1 MAINY
6 SIETI
11 NKLKQLYQRLEIL
24 RPRRIRRYDAGDE
37 MTLDVTGVF
46 PAHEGRLTIKIED
59 YIGGGYAG
67 QVYRISVS
75 NIETSGKPIEGIQT
89 GGIYAMKILVP
100 VSGFARFF
108 RNFIYWL
115 AFQGPF
121 SLQVNPAA
129 LRAGALWQK
138 IIRRGAKIRF
148 GNEKTV
154 VDCLATFVDPVLGSC
169 GEISEWINGRMWR
182 FEVDDNLDARRLWST
197 GDPDK
202 NLGSPE
208 YRAKKK
214 FMADLV
220 DLLHDMGAH
229 ELARQYEWWTCKSQP
244 NALKRIKFNS
254 DPKAGHVAVDF
265 RAGLALLP
273 FLPMCPADF
282 WLIIKGI
289 VRGSLVQ
296 FDRGDLT
303 RLKEF
308 IKNNQIDFQD
318 METAINELT
327 EKEKQ
332 YRNSLPDVSHHHIK
346 LLYSKKLWSQIL
358 SGSME
363 SWKIKNNIDQKTYA
377 TLKEK
382 RFKSVQYYLLGLF
395 PLLGSKLRKL
405 IGNETIRRHYRRI
418 FTKWTYFRRAVKA
431 HILEKLIRWHRS
443 GRISSDRAEQLA
455 ENPSRYFA
463 HLPLSILP
471 AGIHR
476 FFSDRKQ
483 FLKSLDNIFRRPI
496 RLYFRAEEREQWM
509 RDMVAQGRTKG
520 MLTEEEA
527 DRINAQIK
535 EPFIQ
540 KYLKSLAVHV
550 GTLPVTQIISVL
562 VAIIYV
568 RLHPELSWQQASVH
582 AGIIL
587 GLFQVTPI
595 SPGSLVRGLYVT
607 YLVIRE
613 KNFKDYNIAFSLS
626 YFKYIGYLA
635 FPIQMAYRYPDIARF
650 MAGHWATNAVHIVPV
665 FGERGALLEHAV
677 FDLFYNYPLTIRHR
691 IQLRREKRETLKS
704 RSWHVFPVILASLLL
719 MSLLNLLYYQ
729 FTEYIPTMGDF
740 WWGIIWI
747 PGIAAAAATAWAR
760 GMSLKKRFLISILTG
775 ASLGLFY
782 PFVNKF
788 LSFYLSPAHEK
799 IISFSRLA
807 GDAALSALWQI
818 FLFSLIAALGIML
831 FETRKLRN
839 KT

>member
-1 MAINY
+1 MTTNY
-6 SIETI
+6 SVDTI
-11 NKLKQLYQRLEIL
+11 RKLKQLHQKLEIL
-24 RPRRIRRYDAGDE
+24 RPRRIRRYDTGDE
-37 MTLDVTGVF
+37 MTLEVTGVF
-46 PAHEGRLTIKIED
+46 PAHEGRITIKIED

-67 QVYRISVS
+67 QVYRISVL
-75 NIETSGKPIEGIQT
+75 NIDTPGEPLEGIHP
-89 GGIYAMKILVP
+89 GGVYAMKILVP

-129 LRAGALWQK
+129 IRAGALWQK

-148 GNEKTV
+148 GNDKTV
-154 VDCLATFVDPVLGSC
+154 VDCLATFIDPFLGSC
-169 GEISEWINGRMWR
+169 GEISEWIDGRMWR
-182 FEVDDNLDARRLWST
+182 FEVDDDLDARKKWKPGQS
-197 GDPDK
+197 DN

-208 YRAKKK
+208 YRTKKE
-214 FMADLV
+214 FMKKMV
-220 DLLHDMGAH
+220 DLLHDMGAP

-244 NALKRIKFNS
+244 NALKRIKFNN

-282 WLIIKGI
+282 WLILKGI
-289 VRGSLVQ
+289 GRGSLVQ
-296 FDRGDLT
+296 FDRGDIT
-303 RLKEF
+303 RLKDF
-308 IKNNQIDFQD
+308 IKNNQKEFRD
-318 METAINELT
+318 METAIDELF

-346 LLYSKKLWSQIL
+346 LLYSKKLWSDIL
-358 SGSME
+358 TGSID
-363 SWKIKNNIDQKTYA
+363 SWKIKNNIDQKTY
-377 TLKEK
+377 TNLKK
-382 RFKSVQYYLLGLF
+382 NRFKTVLFYLLGLF

-405 IGNETIRRHYRRI
+405 IGNEPFRRHYRRI
-418 FTKWTYFRRAVKA
+418 FTKRAYFRRAVKA
-431 HILEKLIRWHRS
+431 HILEKLIRWHRA
-443 GRISSDRAEQLA
+443 GRISSPRTLLLA
-455 ENPSRYFA
+455 EHPSRYFA

-471 AGIHR
+471 AGLHR
-476 FFSDRKQ
+476 FLSDRNQ

-496 RLYFRAEEREQWM
+496 RLYFRSEERERWM
-509 RDMVAQGRTKG
+509 RDMVVQGRTKG

-527 DRINAQIK
+527 EHINAQIK

-550 GTLPVTQIISVL
+550 CTLPVTQIISVL

-568 RLHPELSWQQASVH
+568 RLHPELSWQQASLH

-607 YLVIRE
+607 YLVIKE

-691 IQLRREKRETLKS
+691 MQLRREKRDKLKS
-704 RSWHVFPVILASLLL
+704 RGWHVFLIISVSLLL
-719 MSLLNLLYYQ
+719 MGLLDLLYYKI
-729 FTEYIPTMGDF
+729 TEYIPTMGDF
-740 WWGIIWI
+740 WWGVIWI
-747 PGIAAAAATAWAR
+747 PGIAATAVTAWAR

-775 ASLGLFY
+775 ASIGLAH
-782 PFVNKF
+782 PFIIKA
-788 LSFYLSPAHEK
+788 LSFYLSSTSEK
-799 IISFSRLA
+799 MTSFFKTA

-818 FLFSLIAALGIML
+818 FLFSLIAALGVML
-831 FETRKLRN
+831 FETRKVRY